1 MYCSLIDII
10 WRQNEYFAAFKQ
22 SRRRDDDIS
31 IVNSAMK
38 VQFFP
43 ETIQVKSIHLAFGG
57 MGATIQM
64 AKDTMKVF
72 QN

>member
-1 MYCSLIDII
+1 
-10 WRQNEYFAAFKQ
+10 
-22 SRRRDDDIS
+22 
-31 IVNSAMK
+31 MK